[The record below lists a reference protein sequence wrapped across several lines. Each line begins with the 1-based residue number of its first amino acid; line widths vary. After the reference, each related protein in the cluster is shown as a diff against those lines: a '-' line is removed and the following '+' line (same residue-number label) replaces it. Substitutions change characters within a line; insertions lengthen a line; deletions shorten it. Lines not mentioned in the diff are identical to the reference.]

1 MTRAGRRAGGFTLIE
16 LLIGMLLLLVL
27 MLLGAPAFMRML
39 ERQKAYSAT
48 TELAA
53 LLRLARL
60 EAVKRGVMTG
70 VTLDYQ
76 TRTAT
81 AFVDLDANRLP
92 SAGDETIGQ
101 VVLPKNIEAWGP
113 GDSGPGGAA
122 ASVGFPE
129 GAGAEDANEGIALFD
144 STGAARIPGG
154 AAPPWGAF
162 RLKAR
167 DQNFFEV
174 RVSPPITG
182 RVSVL
187 KFVGGEPDEEDSWW
201 ENGKHGK
208 AWRWYDTGETPAPPE
223 I

>member
-16 LLIGMLLLLVL
+16 LLIGMLLLLIL
-27 MLLGAPAFMRML
+27 MLLGAPAFLRML
-39 ERQKAYSAT
+39 ERQRAYAAT
-48 TELAA
+48 SELAA
-53 LLRLARL
+53 LLRQARL
-60 EAVKRGVMTG
+60 EAVKRGVMSG
-70 VTLDYQ
+70 VTLDYA
-76 TRTAT
+76 TRSAT
-81 AFVDLDANRLP
+81 AFVDLDADRLP

-101 VVLPKNIEAWGP
+101 VVLPKTIEPWGP
-113 GDSGPGGAA
+113 GDAGPGGAA
-122 ASVGFPE
+122 ASVSFPE
-129 GAGAEDANEGIALFD
+129 NGDLEGVALFD

-167 DQNFFEV
+167 DENFFEV

-187 KFVGGEPDEEDSWW
+187 KWVGGDPDDEDSWW

>member
-16 LLIGMLLLLVL
+16 LLIGMLFLLIL

-60 EAVKRGVMTG
+60 EAVKRGIMSG
-70 VTLDYQ
+70 VTLDYP

-81 AFVDLDANRLP
+81 AFVDLDADGELSP
-92 SAGDETIGQ
+92 GDETIGQ
-101 VVLPKNIEAWGP
+101 VLLPKNIEPWGP
-113 GDSGPGGAA
+113 LDGAAGGPA
-122 ASVGFPE
+122 ASVSFPE
-129 GAGAEDANEGIALFD
+129 PADQEGTALFD
-144 STGAARIPGG
+144 STGAGRVRPTGG
-154 AAPPWGAF
+154 DPPWGAF

-167 DQNFFEV
+167 DENFFEV

-187 KFVGGEPDEEDSWW
+187 KWVGGDPSDEDSWW

-208 AWRWYDTGETPAPPE
+208 AWRWYDTGETPEPPE

>member
-27 MLLGAPAFMRML
+27 MMLGAPAFMRML
-39 ERQKAYSAT
+39 ERQKAYAAT

-60 EAVKRGVMTG
+60 EAVKRGVMSG
-70 VTLDYQ
+70 VTLDYA

-81 AFVDLDANRLP
+81 AFVDLDADRLP
-92 SAGDETIGQ
+92 SAGDETIGR
-101 VVLPKNIEAWGP
+101 VVLPTNIEAWGP
-113 GDSGPGGAA
+113 GDAGPGGGA
-122 ASVGFPE
+122 ASVSFPE
-129 GAGAEDANEGIALFD
+129 NAELEGVALFD

-167 DQNFFEV
+167 DENFFEV

-187 KFVGGEPDEEDSWW
+187 KWVGGDPDDEDSWW

>member
-60 EAVKRGVMTG
+60 EAVKRGVMSG
-70 VTLDYQ
+70 VTLDYP

-81 AFVDLDANRLP
+81 AFIDLDADRLP

-113 GDSGPGGAA
+113 GDAGPGGAA
-122 ASVGFPE
+122 ASVSFPE
-129 GAGAEDANEGIALFD
+129 NADLEGVALFD

-187 KFVGGEPDEEDSWW
+187 KWVGGDADDEDSWW

-208 AWRWYDTGETPAPPE
+208 AWRWYDTDETPAPP
-223 I
+223 

>member
-48 TELAA
+48 NELAA
-53 LLRLARL
+53 LLRQARL
-60 EAVKRGVMTG
+60 EAVKRGVMSG
-70 VTLDYQ
+70 VTLDYP

-81 AFVDLDANRLP
+81 AFVDLDADRLP

-101 VVLPKNIEAWGP
+101 VVLPKNIEPWGP
-113 GDSGPGGAA
+113 PVSGGPGGAN

-129 GAGAEDANEGIALFD
+129 NADLEGVALFD
-144 STGAARIPGG
+144 STGAARIP
-154 AAPPWGAF
+154 ADAVPPWGAF

-167 DQNFFEV
+167 DENFFEV

-187 KFVGGEPDEEDSWW
+187 KFVGGGPDDEDSWW

>member
-53 LLRLARL
+53 LMRQARL
-60 EAVKRGVMTG
+60 EAVKRGVMSG

-81 AFVDLDANRLP
+81 AFVDLDASRQL

-101 VVLPKNIEAWGP
+101 VVLPTNIEPWGP
-113 GDSGPGGAA
+113 GDAGPGGAA

-129 GAGAEDANEGIALFD
+129 GSGADDANEGIALFD

-167 DQNFFEV
+167 DENFFEV

-187 KFVGGEPDEEDSWW
+187 KWVGGDADDEDSWW
-201 ENGKHGK
+201 ENGKLGK
-208 AWRWYDTGETPAPPE
+208 AWRWYDTDETPAPPE

>member
-16 LLIGMLLLLVL
+16 LLIGMLLLLIL
-27 MLLGAPAFMRML
+27 MLLGAPAFLRML

-48 TELAA
+48 TELTA
-53 LLRLARL
+53 LMRLARL
-60 EAVKRGVMTG
+60 EAIKRGVRCG
-70 VTLDYQ
+70 VTMDYQ

-81 AFVDLDANRLP
+81 AFVDTDGGNDLDP
-92 SAGDETIGQ
+92 GEETFGQ
-101 VVLPKNIEAWGP
+101 VVLPKNIEPWGP
-113 GDSGPGGAA
+113 LDGAAGGPA
-122 ASVGFPE
+122 ASVSFPE
-129 GAGAEDANEGIALFD
+129 PADQEGTALFD
-144 STGAARIPGG
+144 STGAARVVVT
-154 AAPPWGAF
+154 ATEPWGAF

-187 KFVGGEPDEEDSWW
+187 KWVGGDPSDEDSWW

-208 AWRWYDTGETPAPPE
+208 AWRWYDTGETPAPPV

>member
-60 EAVKRGVMTG
+60 EAVKRGVMSG
-70 VTLDYQ
+70 VTLDYP

-81 AFVDLDANRLP
+81 AFIDLDADRLP

-113 GDSGPGGAA
+113 GDAGPGGAA
-122 ASVGFPE
+122 ASVSFPE
-129 GAGAEDANEGIALFD
+129 NADLEGVALFD

-187 KFVGGEPDEEDSWW
+187 KWVGGDADDEDSWW

-208 AWRWYDTGETPAPPE
+208 AWRWYDTDETPAPPE